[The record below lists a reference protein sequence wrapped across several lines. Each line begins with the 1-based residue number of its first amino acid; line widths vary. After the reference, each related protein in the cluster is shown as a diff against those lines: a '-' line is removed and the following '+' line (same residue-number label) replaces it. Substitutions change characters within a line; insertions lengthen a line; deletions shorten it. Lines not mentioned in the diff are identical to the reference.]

1 MSSKKVNLGS
11 LEKAMGK
18 TIEESTR
25 DSDKT
30 RLTIEEK
37 IAVANSVLSQ
47 QGQSQGQ
54 STEHKN
60 EETKEKTRVIR
71 KNISFPVF
79 DYKLLDKIK
88 NRFLKMGIELNHSEI
103 VRIGLIL
110 LSELPDEQFEL
121 TEKSIKRLKV
131 TKIID

>member
-30 RLTIEEK
+30 ILTIEEK

-47 QGQSQGQ
+47 QGQSA
-54 STEHKN
+54 EHKN
-60 EETKEKTRVIR
+60 EEIKEKTRVIR

-110 LSELPDEQFEL
+110 LNELPDEQFEL